1 MATMAL
7 LLNVFIKSL
16 FRCRQFLLNFINELI
31 TEHIWALLQESL
43 SDYTKYAQL
52 QRIHVAR
59 ILKLSLLVES
69 RFNSTC
75 TLQKVNNKGA
85 DQTAQMQRLVCAF
98 AVHMHQSQIFSGQ
111 AFVTLLCPSSLFVH
125 RLLVNIDPRVPQIA
139 IIIIPFIPHQQI
151 QVKGSQIT
159 VKW

>member
-1 MATMAL
+1 MAL

-31 TEHIWALLQESL
+31 TEHIWALLQENL

-69 RFNSTC
+69 RFNST
-75 TLQKVNNKGA
+75 L
-85 DQTAQMQRLVCAF
+85 
-98 AVHMHQSQIFSGQ
+98 
-111 AFVTLLCPSSLFVH
+111 
-125 RLLVNIDPRVPQIA
+125 
-139 IIIIPFIPHQQI
+139 
-151 QVKGSQIT
+151 
-159 VKW
+159 